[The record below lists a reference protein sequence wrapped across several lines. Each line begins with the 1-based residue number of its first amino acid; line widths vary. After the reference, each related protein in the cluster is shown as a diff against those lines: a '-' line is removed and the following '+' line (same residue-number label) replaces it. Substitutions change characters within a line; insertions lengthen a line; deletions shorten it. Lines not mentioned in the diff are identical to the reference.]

1 MLKILDT
8 VKFTNM
14 VFLPFNYSTHKIEM
28 GNRHIERGLKAV
40 SEKNYADGI
49 RLLRLGLIRSP
60 GNLEGVV
67 KLAQIYEFGLQR
79 KDIATDM
86 YLEGFE
92 YGGIKNEEFCRAA
105 LQSLLTNKMDSE
117 IILIANKYL
126 PTDFNATDNP
136 NLQTLA
142 YAAATSSFIVEILI

>member
-1 MLKILDT
+1 MNQQLKNDTPLLFGLLTKKFNKDGTPYIKFNWFKISILGVIIFIFMWISLATLLYGYFKYVKDFDT

-28 GNRHIERGLKAV
+28 GNRHIERGLEAV

-86 YLEGFE
+86 YLEGF
-92 YGGIKNEEFCRAA
+92 
-105 LQSLLTNKMDSE
+105 
-117 IILIANKYL
+117 
-126 PTDFNATDNP
+126 
-136 NLQTLA
+136 
-142 YAAATSSFIVEILI
+142 